1 MDNGNGRDT
10 GSRMVKAVSVATTVA
25 SAVAGLAVLGWGL
38 SGLLSGSS
46 EEGDGNEK
54 MMKAP
59 GRPGE
64 TIRRADFEPNAR
76 QYFRHLRNKE

>member
-1 MDNGNGRDT
+1 MDNVNGRDT
-10 GSRMVKAVSVATTVA
+10 GSRMGKAVSVATTVA

-54 MMKAP
+54 MM
-59 GRPGE
+59 
-64 TIRRADFEPNAR
+64 
-76 QYFRHLRNKE
+76 